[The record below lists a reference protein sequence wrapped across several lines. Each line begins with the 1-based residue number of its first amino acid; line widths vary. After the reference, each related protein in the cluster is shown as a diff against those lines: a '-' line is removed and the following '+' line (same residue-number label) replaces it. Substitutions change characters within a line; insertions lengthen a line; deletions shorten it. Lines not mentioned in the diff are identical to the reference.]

1 MRFLVDECTGPIVAK
16 WLQSEG
22 HEVLSVYEEAR
33 GITDEQIIQLARQE
47 NWILITNDKDFGE
60 KVYREGFLHKGVV
73 LLRLKDERASSKIAV
88 LSNLL
93 RLYSDYL
100 LDKFTVAT
108 ESQVRFD

>member
-1 MRFLVDECTGPIVAK
+1 MRAK

-60 KVYREGFLHKGVV
+60 KVYREGFLHKGVF